1 MEKVVA
7 VYDVDP
13 VYARRF
19 ADVVNQKEK
28 VPFEVIPFTTLE
40 ALREYVKKH
49 PVEIL
54 LVSDSVPREQVEEIS
69 AGSVVILA
77 EGDVVSASDSFP
89 SVYKYQA
96 ADSVIREVMACYCEQ
111 PVENPLV
118 MAGRRSRVLGIYS
131 PIGRCLK
138 TSLALTLG
146 QQLVKEGTVLY
157 VGFEEFSGFSK
168 IIDGQCRSDFSDVL
182 YFFRQGNL
190 DIMRLRSLA
199 YTWKEMDYL
208 PPVRYPEDLEQLTG
222 EEAGVLVEKL
232 AAEMGYGYIIA
243 DVGRP
248 GRNLLPVL
256 ECCDVIYMPVKED
269 GVSSA
274 KLEEFEE
281 YLDRTGYQALREKIR
296 RVKLPYHSSFG
307 RRDTYAEQLL
317 WGELGDYV
325 RQLLKGVPWRT

>member
-1 MEKVVA
+1 MEKVIA

-13 VYARRF
+13 VYAQRF

-40 ALREYVKKH
+40 KLKEYVNH
-49 PVEIL
+49 NSVEIL
-54 LVSDSVPREQVEEIS
+54 LVSDSVPKEQVEEIK
-69 AGSVVILA
+69 AGSVVTLA
-77 EGDVVSASDSFP
+77 EGEVVSAQDSYP

-118 MAGRRSRVLGIYS
+118 MTGKRSRVLGVYS

-157 VGFEEFSGFSK
+157 VGLEEFSGFSK
-168 IIDGQCRSDFSDVL
+168 FIDGQCKSDFSDVL

-222 EEAGVLVEKL
+222 EEAGILVEKL
-232 AAEMGYGYIIA
+232 AAEMGYRYIIV

-256 ECCDVIYMPVKED
+256 ERCDVIYMPVKED
-269 GVSSA
+269 GVSSS

-281 YLDRTGYQALREKIR
+281 YLDITGHQPMREKIR

-325 RQLLKGVPWRT
+325 RQLLKGAPWK

>member
-1 MEKVVA
+1 MEKVIA

-13 VYARRF
+13 VYAQRF

-40 ALREYVKKH
+40 KLKEYVNH
-49 PVEIL
+49 NSVEIL
-54 LVSDSVPREQVEEIS
+54 LVSDSVPKEQVEEIK
-69 AGSVVILA
+69 AGSVVTLA
-77 EGDVVSASDSFP
+77 EGEVVSAQDSYP

-118 MAGRRSRVLGIYS
+118 MTGKRSRVLGVYS

-157 VGFEEFSGFSK
+157 VGLEEFSGFSK
-168 IIDGQCRSDFSDVL
+168 FIDGQCKSDFSDVL

-222 EEAGVLVEKL
+222 EEAGILVEKL
-232 AAEMGYGYIIA
+232 AAEMGYRYIIV

-256 ECCDVIYMPVKED
+256 EGCDVIYMPVKED
-269 GVSSA
+269 GVSSS

-281 YLDRTGYQALREKIR
+281 YLDITGHQPMREKIR

-325 RQLLKGVPWRT
+325 RQLLKGAPWK

>member
-1 MEKVVA
+1 MEKVMA

-40 ALREYVKKH
+40 ALKEYVKKH
-49 PVEIL
+49 SVEIL
-54 LVSDSVPREQVEEIS
+54 LISDSMPRELIEGLKVN
-69 AGSVVILA
+69 SVVALA
-77 EGDVVSASDSFP
+77 EGETVNSSDSYP

-96 ADSVIREVMACYCEQ
+96 AGNIIREVMACYCEQ

-118 MAGRRSRVLGIYS
+118 LLGRRSRVLGIYS

-146 QQLVKEGTVLY
+146 QQLAKEGTVLY
-157 VGFEEFSGFSK
+157 VGLEEFSGFSR
-168 IIDGQCRSDFSDVL
+168 IIDGQCKSDFSDVL

-222 EEAGVLVEKL
+222 EEAGSLVEKL
-232 AAEMGYGYIIA
+232 AGEMGYSYIIVDA
-243 DVGRP
+243 GRP
-248 GRNLLPVL
+248 GRNLIPVL
-256 ECCDVIYMPVKED
+256 EHCDVIYMPVKED

-281 YLDRTGYQALREKIR
+281 YLDTAGYEALRERIR

-325 RQLLKGVPWRT
+325 RQLLKGAPWK

>member
-1 MEKVVA
+1 MEKVIA

-13 VYARRF
+13 VYAQRF

-40 ALREYVKKH
+40 KLKEYGKDNS
-49 PVEIL
+49 VEIL
-54 LVSDSVPREQVEEIS
+54 LISNSVPKEQVEEIK
-69 AGSVVILA
+69 AGSVVTLA
-77 EGDVVSASDSFP
+77 EGEVVNAQDSYP

-111 PVENPLV
+111 PMENPLV
-118 MAGRRSRVLGIYS
+118 MTGRRSRVLSVYS

-157 VGFEEFSGFSK
+157 IGLEEFSGFSK
-168 IIDGQCRSDFSDVL
+168 FIDGQCKSDFSDVL

-222 EEAGVLVEKL
+222 EEAGTLVEKL
-232 AAEMGYGYIIA
+232 AAEM
-243 DVGRP
+243 
-248 GRNLLPVL
+248 
-256 ECCDVIYMPVKED
+256 
-269 GVSSA
+269 SS
-274 KLEEFEE
+274 
-281 YLDRTGYQALREKIR
+281 
-296 RVKLPYHSSFG
+296 
-307 RRDTYAEQLL
+307 
-317 WGELGDYV
+317 
-325 RQLLKGVPWRT
+325 

>member
-1 MEKVVA
+1 MEKVMA

-28 VPFEVIPFTTLE
+28 IPFEVIPFTTLE
-40 ALREYVKKH
+40 NLKEYAAKH
-49 PVEIL
+49 VVEIL
-54 LVSDSVPREQVEEIS
+54 LVSGSVPKEQMEGIR
-69 AGSVVILA
+69 ANTVVALA
-77 EGDVVSASDSFP
+77 EGEVVSSFDSYP

-96 ADSVIREVMACYCEQ
+96 ADSVLREVMACYCEQ
-111 PVENPLV
+111 PMENLLV
-118 MAGRRSRVLGIYS
+118 MTGRRSRVLGVYS

-157 VGFEEFSGFSK
+157 VGFEEFSGFSR
-168 IIDGQCRSDFSDVL
+168 IIDGQCKSDLSDVL

-208 PPVRYPEDLEQLTG
+208 PPARYPEDLEQLTG
-222 EEAGVLVEKL
+222 EEAGILVEKL
-232 AAEMGYGYIIA
+232 AEEMGYGYIIVDA
-243 DVGRP
+243 GRP
-248 GRNLLPVL
+248 GRNILPVL
-256 ECCDVIYMPVKED
+256 ERCDVIYMPVKED

-281 YLDRTGYQALREKIR
+281 YLEKTGYQLLLEKIR
-296 RVKLPYHSSFG
+296 RVKLPYHSNFG

-325 RQLLKGVPWRT
+325 RQLLKGVPWK

>member
-1 MEKVVA
+1 MEKVIA

-13 VYARRF
+13 VYAQRF

-40 ALREYVKKH
+40 KLKEYGKDNS
-49 PVEIL
+49 VEIL
-54 LVSDSVPREQVEEIS
+54 LISNSVPKEQVEEIK
-69 AGSVVILA
+69 AGSVVTLA
-77 EGDVVSASDSFP
+77 EGEVVNAQDSYP

-111 PVENPLV
+111 PMENPLV
-118 MAGRRSRVLGIYS
+118 MTGRRSRVLSVYS

-157 VGFEEFSGFSK
+157 IGLEEFSGFSK
-168 IIDGQCRSDFSDVL
+168 FIDGQCKSDFSDVL

-222 EEAGVLVEKL
+222 EEAGTLVEKL
-232 AAEMGYGYIIA
+232 AAEMGYHYIIV

-248 GRNLLPVL
+248 GRNLLPIL

-269 GVSSA
+269 GVSSS

-281 YLDRTGYQALREKIR
+281 YLDITGHQPMREKIR

-325 RQLLKGVPWRT
+325 RQLLKGAPWK

>member
-1 MEKVVA
+1 MEKVMA

-13 VYARRF
+13 VYAKRF

-40 ALREYVKKH
+40 ALREYAKKYT
-49 PVEIL
+49 VEIL
-54 LVSDSVPREQVEEIS
+54 LVSDSVPKEQVE
-69 AGSVVILA
+69 GLKTNSVVVLA
-77 EGDVVSASDSFP
+77 EGEVVSSLGSYP

-96 ADSVIREVMACYCEQ
+96 ADSVVREVMACYCEQ
-111 PVENPLV
+111 PMGNPLV
-118 MAGRRSRVLGIYS
+118 MAGRRSRVLGVYS
-131 PIGRCLK
+131 PVGRCLK

-157 VGFEEFSGFSK
+157 MGLEDFSGFSK
-168 IIDGQCRSDFSDVL
+168 FIDSQCKSDFSDVL
-182 YFFRQGNL
+182 YFFRQGSL
-190 DIMRLRSLA
+190 DMMRLRSLA

-222 EEAGVLVEKL
+222 EEAGILIEKL
-232 AAEMGYGYIIA
+232 AIEMGYGYIIVDA
-243 DVGRP
+243 GRP
-248 GRNLLPVL
+248 GRNILPVL
-256 ECCDVIYMPVKED
+256 ECCDVIYMPIKED

-281 YLDRTGYQALREKIR
+281 YLEITGHQSLWEKIR
-296 RVKLPYHSSFG
+296 KVKLPYHSSFG

-325 RQLLKGVPWRT
+325 RQLLKGVPWR